1 MINTDGE
8 FPVAGLR
15 GDACSQAARG
25 TFGRPA
31 IVYKRAALTA
41 SAGPMHP
48 EQTLSGT
55 AQFPRSA
62 CHREASTT
70 LGLPSSPEDKEWQA
84 QGQVTLSWAP
94 VGSAK
99 SQSL

>member
-8 FPVAGLR
+8 FPTAGLR
-15 GDACSQAARG
+15 GEVCSQAARG
-25 TFGRPA
+25 TFGWPA

-41 SAGPMHP
+41 SAGPMRP

-55 AQFPRSA
+55 ARLPRSA
-62 CHREASTT
+62 CHREPSTT
-70 LGLPSSPEDKEWQA
+70 LGLPSSPADKEWQA